1 MELFILCLLTH
12 QTIGLNHYCPG
23 SLLVS
28 DETIQGGFIDN
39 SIINREDGKVCL
51 CGIRP
56 CIQKCCLQNEIKVNG
71 KCEPEPEKVF
81 DIPIYE
87 EGNEKGNLSNSNFN
101 IITGK
106 DCQGEILRDPE
117 VEIDGI
123 MWIEEEGDL
132 VGNNFTEYCIDTFDD
147 QIGIVFCGNASTSV
161 ESNNMKR
168 RVMSVVERN
177 NNPLCNERSCYIM
190 KLFLLCLLSHQT
202 FSWNF
207 SCPGKLLIPIDTVVG
222 GFIENSVIY
231 KEDDETLSITT
242 IFECLCTTHPCIQ
255 KCCAQNE
262 FKVDGECVPRSE
274 KDFNITFYD
283 EYNVSMETK
292 MSDFTIISG
301 VNCHGN
307 HDGTS
312 PSVQIDGSL
321 LLEDDGYS
329 YNMDFF
335 EYCIDI
341 FDGEIRTVY
350 CGNASTSGENSN
362 LITVRRLTM
371 SYGEFC
377 S

>member
-168 RVMSVVERN
+168 RVMSV
-177 NNPLCNERSCYIM
+177 
-190 KLFLLCLLSHQT
+190 
-202 FSWNF
+202 
-207 SCPGKLLIPIDTVVG
+207 G